1 MRSAILAA
9 AALVLPAGTLAADI
23 VSARYDAA
31 ADELVVDIAYRG
43 TGPGH
48 DFRLEWGQCE
58 PGGEAVARLIDR
70 QGGDAAREPFRVTQR
85 FDPAPAGCRPERVTL
100 RLGRV
105 SHATVRIAEQAVSAP
120 KPWLD
125 VLASDLIGSKVSNAL
140 GEDLGTIED
149 VVVDVPGEAVRYA
162 VLAFP
167 AERERFAVPMTQL
180 LPIIGTERLQL
191 TVDRAALVVRGGIET
206 DRLPPHLAS
215 VTQLMAGE
223 VRDLVL
229 NFSTR
234 QVRGVVLDSGE
245 TVASSALASSAGAG
259 GTRAEPADRLSEPR

>member
-1 MRSAILAA
+1 MLPALLAA
-9 AALVLPAGTLAADI
+9 ALLVPTTALAADI
-23 VSARYDAA
+23 VSARYDPA
-31 ADELVVDIAYRG
+31 ADALVVDIAYRG
-43 TGPGH
+43 TRPGH

-58 PGGEAVARLIDR
+58 PGGAAVARLIDR

-85 FDPAPAGCRPERVTL
+85 FDLAQAGCRPERVTL

-105 SHATVRIAEQAVSAP
+105 SHATVRIPEQGASAP

-125 VLASDLIGSKVSNAL
+125 VLASDLIGSMVSNAL

-149 VVVDVPGEAVRYA
+149 LVVDVPGQEVRYA

-167 AERERFAVPMTQL
+167 AEHERFAVPITQL
-180 LPIIGTERLQL
+180 LPVIGTERLQL
-191 TVDRAALVVRGGIET
+191 TVDRAALIARGGIGA
-206 DRLPPHLAS
+206 DRLPPHLAP

-245 TVASSALASSAGAG
+245 TVALSALASGAGAG
-259 GTRAEPADRLSEPR
+259 GTRAEPAERLPQPR

>member
-1 MRSAILAA
+1 MRSALLAA
-9 AALVLPAGTLAADI
+9 ALLLPAAAPAADI
-23 VSARYDAA
+23 LSARYDAVA
-31 ADELVVDIAYRG
+31 GELVVEIAYRG
-43 TGPGH
+43 TRPGH
-48 DFRLEWGQCE
+48 DFRLEWGRCE
-58 PGGEAVARLIDR
+58 PGGAAVARLIDR
-70 QGGDAAREPFRVTQR
+70 QGGDAARENFRVTER
-85 FDPAPAGCRPERVTL
+85 FDLAGAACRPEQVTL

-105 SHATVRIAEQAVSAP
+105 SHATVRIAGQTGSAP

-125 VLASDLIGSKVSNAL
+125 VLASDLIGKRVSNAL

-149 VVVDVPGEAVRYA
+149 LVVDLRGEELRYA

-167 AERERFAVPMTQL
+167 AERERFAVPITQL
-180 LPIIGTERLQL
+180 LPIIGTDRLQL
-191 TVDRAALVVRGGIET
+191 TVDRAALIARGGIAA
-206 DRLPPHLAS
+206 DRLPPGLAA

-245 TVASSALASSAGAG
+245 TVALSALASGAGAG
-259 GTRAEPADRLSEPR
+259 GTRAEPAERLPQPR